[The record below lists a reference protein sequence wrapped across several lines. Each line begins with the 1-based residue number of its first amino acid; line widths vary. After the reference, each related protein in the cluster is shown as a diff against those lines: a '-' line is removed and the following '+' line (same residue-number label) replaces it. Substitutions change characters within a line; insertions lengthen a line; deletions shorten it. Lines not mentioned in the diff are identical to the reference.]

1 MNELDFRTWLSRQ
14 NANKKVVSDI
24 VSRLKRIEREITLC
38 DIDIEYRKDECG
50 TLLSLFRNKGIN
62 EQMNALKTSLP
73 IGKYQLSTY
82 KYALQ
87 KYISFLQETILENR

>member
-38 DIDIEYRKDECG
+38 DIDKNIAK
-50 TLLSLFRNKGIN
+50 
-62 EQMNALKTSLP
+62 MNVVHCSP
-73 IGKYQLSTY
+73 C
-82 KYALQ
+82 
-87 KYISFLQETILENR
+87 LEIRV